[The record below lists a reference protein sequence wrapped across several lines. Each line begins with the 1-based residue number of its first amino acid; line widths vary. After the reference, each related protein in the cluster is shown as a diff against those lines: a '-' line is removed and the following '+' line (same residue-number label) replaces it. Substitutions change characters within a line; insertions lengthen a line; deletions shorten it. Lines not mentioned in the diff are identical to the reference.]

1 MRMIKGNMCKDCCY
15 YIIDEGDTMAYCCI
29 EPLYT
34 EVKPNQPA
42 CESYTSD
49 VEDNNNNTNNIN
61 SKQNIDY
68 DDDNDNLNY
77 LMF

>member
-1 MRMIKGNMCKDCCY
+1 MRIDKGHICKNCCY
-15 YIIDEGDTMAYCCI
+15 YINDDGATMAYCCI

-34 EVKPNQPA
+34 EVKPNQQA

-49 VEDNNNNTNNIN
+49 VEEYNTNNIN

>member
-1 MRMIKGNMCKDCCY
+1 MRMIKGNICKNCCY
-15 YIIDEGDTMAYCCI
+15 YIIDEADTMAYCCI

-34 EVKPNQPA
+34 EVKPNQQA

-49 VEDNNNNTNNIN
+49 VEDNNTNNIN

>member
-1 MRMIKGNMCKDCCY
+1 MRIDKGHICKNCCY
-15 YIIDEGDTMAYCCI
+15 YINDDGATMAYCCI

-34 EVKPNQPA
+34 EVKPNQQA

-49 VEDNNNNTNNIN
+49 VEDNNTNNIN

>member
-1 MRMIKGNMCKDCCY
+1 MRMIKGNICKNCCY

-34 EVKPNQPA
+34 EVKPNHPA

-49 VEDNNNNTNNIN
+49 TEDDYNYDNNSYRQDIF
-61 SKQNIDY
+61 Y
-68 DDDNDNLNY
+68 DEEDDSLND
-77 LMF
+77 MEF

>member
-1 MRMIKGNMCKDCCY
+1 MRMIKGNICKNCCY

-34 EVKPNQPA
+34 EVKPNEPA

-49 VEDNNNNTNNIN
+49 VEDNNTNNIN

>member
-1 MRMIKGNMCKDCCY
+1 
-15 YIIDEGDTMAYCCI
+15 MAYCCI

-34 EVKPNQPA
+34 EVKPNQQA

-49 VEDNNNNTNNIN
+49 VEDNNTNNIN

>member
-1 MRMIKGNMCKDCCY
+1 MRMIKGNICKNCCY

-49 VEDNNNNTNNIN
+49 TEDDYVYDNTNYRKDIF
-61 SKQNIDY
+61 Y
-68 DDDNDNLNY
+68 DEEDDSLND
-77 LMF
+77 MEF